1 MKRKLTVFCPEE
13 ILEHVDDQ
21 IEVHMT
27 WDEVFALEKE
37 AINSCTS
44 SDEHHHIYL

>member
-1 MKRKLTVFCPEE
+1 MKKTQTVPEE
-13 ILEHVDDQ
+13 IPENIPDQ
-21 IEVHMT
+21 IMTSLT
-27 WDEVFALEKE
+27 WDEVFDLEKE